1 MVLTYLNGNVV
12 IVPHPAKIVELQV
25 TSHGGGFRLDTLL
38 EASISG
44 HGVDIEIEH
53 VKARLVVGG
62 TQPLAGNSHTHGSGK
77 SISKRS
83 SGGLDTG
90 GPMVFGVTGATRMEL
105 PEDFEVVD
113 ADGLAVTDQI
123 GSRDL

>member
-1 MVLTYLNGNVV
+1 MNGSYLNGNVV

-25 TSHGGGFRLDTLL
+25 TSQGGGFRLDTLL

-44 HGVDIEIEH
+44 HGIDIEIEH
-53 VKARLVVGG
+53 VKARPIVGG

-77 SISKRS
+77 TISKRS

-90 GPMVFGVTGATRMEL
+90 GPVVFGVTGATRMEL
-105 PEDFEVVD
+105 TEGFEVVD
-113 ADGLAVTDQI
+113 GDGLAVAD
-123 GSRDL
+123 